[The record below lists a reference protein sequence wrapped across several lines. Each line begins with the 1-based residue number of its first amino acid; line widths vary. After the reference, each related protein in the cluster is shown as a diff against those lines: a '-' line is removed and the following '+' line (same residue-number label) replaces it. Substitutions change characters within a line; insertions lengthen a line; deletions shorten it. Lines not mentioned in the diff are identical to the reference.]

1 MNFFEFWRQ
10 FFESVK
16 KKIEEAG
23 SNHKSMSEESD
34 DLSKGVKLEI
44 EGLSDFEFEGAIEKI
59 WEDMTFDKWTALSDF
74 ERKRIEDWRE
84 RTNPFYKKVLLW
96 VSLLFSAATII
107 SAFWIMFSLT
117 WFVLALLMLI
127 TLNWSRYA
135 DGQHKIQDPK
145 R

>member
-1 MNFFEFWRQ
+1 MKILILFFIVLG
-10 FFESVK
+10 SVCHA
-16 KKIEEAG
+16 E
-23 SNHKSMSEESD
+23 
-34 DLSKGVKLEI
+34 LR
-44 EGLSDFEFEGAIEKI
+44 
-59 WEDMTFDKWTALSDF
+59 TWTAVNGKEVEAEFVSN
-74 ERKRIEDWRE
+74 E
-84 RTNPFYKKVLLW
+84 KVLLW

-117 WFVLALLMLI
+117 WFVLAVLMLI